1 MGIDWN
7 QNCLTQGVHD
17 GRQESLWQMPL
28 GYAKQIY
35 GDDVLRDMVVARVYN
50 DAMQVVENASEA
62 AFTNEWASRVKELV
76 NERFQDV
83 LDSKLKELSDY
94 YKSSMF
100 MRDTLGAVDRIER
113 QKLNPNY
120 EPLHHH
126 DSINLL
132 CRILG
137 VSAFYAA
144 LKKGE

>member
-28 GYAKQIY
+28 GYAQKIY
-35 GDDVLRDMVVARVYN
+35 GGSVLAEMVIARVYN
-50 DAMQVVENASEA
+50 DAMQVVEHSSEE
-62 AFTNEWASRVKELV
+62 AFTKEWAERVKEIV
-76 NERFQDV
+76 SERFQDV
-83 LDSKLKELSDY
+83 FESKLKELSDY

-100 MRDTLGAVDRIER
+100 KRDTLDAVDRIER

-144 LKKGE
+144 LKS